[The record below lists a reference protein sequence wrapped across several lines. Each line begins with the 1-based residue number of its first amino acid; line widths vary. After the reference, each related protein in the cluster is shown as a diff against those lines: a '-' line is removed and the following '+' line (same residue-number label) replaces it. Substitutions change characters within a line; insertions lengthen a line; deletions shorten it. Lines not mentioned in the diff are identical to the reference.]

1 MPFNERS
8 RLDTSQVE
16 DRRGRGLGT
25 AVTVGGGGLTLVVL
39 LVAILLASRL
49 QRGIIW

>member
-8 RLDTSQVE
+8 RLDTSRVE

-25 AVTVGGGGLTLVVL
+25 AVAARGGGLGLKSVVGLSLLCRHALV
-39 LVAILLASRL
+39 
-49 QRGIIW
+49 